1 MNNVDLYLL
10 LDDIYR
16 SNFLEAIEIIIEKT
30 PEYKKSDFFK
40 KTKLPLEVLYEKYF
54 HFLTVNYSFE
64 EKLEQFIEG
73 IDSERLADTIVKVVQ
88 NLENNQDF
96 MGKVEKFIETFN
108 IEQIQK
114 QNEEFDKIIKTFK

>member
-30 PEYKKSDFFK
+30 PEYKKSEFFK
-40 KTKLPLEVLYEKYF
+40 KTKVPLEVLYEKYF

-73 IDSERLADTIVKVVQ
+73 IDSEKLAETVVKVITS
-88 NLENNQDF
+88 LENNKDF
-96 MGKVEKFIETFN
+96 MKKIEKFLETFN
-108 IEQIQK
+108 VEEIQK